1 MLAELLRKRVTGDL
15 GSLDPSIKN
24 SSFLNSSA
32 TNKGTTRC
40 WTDDLPYSFLAYH
53 VSDRFNAETNN
64 PTVTELGDSFR
75 LDSCWLECSLVW
87 SLWKLSNTHMCGLP
101 SIRICTKVWGQM
113 GDPLK
118 KQHFF
123 PYNSMMYCWNALAVR
138 PSIFPKS
145 CTKCVLAQGKPACHL
160 RLDVWIRIR
169 NGARQKIHRIIKGRC
184 F

>member
-1 MLAELLRKRVTGDL
+1 VLAELLRKRVTGDL

-40 WTDDLPYSFLAYH
+40 WTDDLAYSFLAYH

-123 PYNSMMYCWNALAVR
+123 PTTQWCTVGMLLPWDLPSFQKVAQSAFLLKVSR
-138 PSIFPKS
+138 PAIFDW
-145 CTKCVLAQGKPACHL
+145 TFG
-160 RLDVWIRIR
+160 
-169 NGARQKIHRIIKGRC
+169 
-184 F
+184 